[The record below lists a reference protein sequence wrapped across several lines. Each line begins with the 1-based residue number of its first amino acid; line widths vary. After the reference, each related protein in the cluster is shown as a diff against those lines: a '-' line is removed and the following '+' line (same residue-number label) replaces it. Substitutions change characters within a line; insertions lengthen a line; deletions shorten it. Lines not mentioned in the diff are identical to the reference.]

1 MLNLHLSVSTV
12 AILKLKT
19 SPCSSGKSFLAC
31 WFRCRFNKAYQ
42 WTAAQHRDALL
53 SSILLSVHVPCNLC
67 GQTVLP
73 LNLCNN
79 AKHASPP
86 SFFFFFSSNP
96 QDITLLFCS
105 THVRIR
111 APQQSEGLVLQAC
124 HCSPDGSIQG
134 FFQAFCTCL
143 FISVKVRVSQRTVAS
158 CCILAL
164 LHRDAEDCYPLDR
177 LAVILSPSFSL
188 FFHMQV
194 VQITTISSKPFLTP
208 TSFPLLFC
216 VLEVS
221 YIFSVFQLNYLSL
234 YLICLKLHCD
244 FLSGVLFG
252 IHFWGISF

>member
-1 MLNLHLSVSTV
+1 M
-12 AILKLKT
+12 
-19 SPCSSGKSFLAC
+19 
-31 WFRCRFNKAYQ
+31 
-42 WTAAQHRDALL
+42 
-53 SSILLSVHVPCNLC
+53 
-67 GQTVLP
+67 LP

-164 LHRDAEDCYPLDR
+164 LHRDTEDCYPLDC